1 MADERDTLKR
11 IQIITSIISAIAIP
25 LLIAIFG
32 WIVQSKIS
40 SESVKKDYV
49 HMAVNILTSTA
60 VQDRELREW
69 AVAVLDKN
77 APVSFSS
84 ELRVRLT
91 EGVILIPCPK
101 PPPEL
106 LKKIEPLPPL
116 SNYQRGAP
124 PGQSTQPTQ

>member
-1 MADERDTLKR
+1 MVDEQDTLKR

-25 LLIAIFG
+25 LLIAFFG

-49 HMAVNILTSTA
+49 QMAVNILTSTA
-60 VQDRELREW
+60 EPDRELREW

-77 APVSFSS
+77 APVPFST
-84 ELRVRLT
+84 ELRARLT
-91 EGVILIPCPK
+91 EGAILIPCPK

-106 LKKIEPLPPL
+106 LKILEPLPPL
-116 SNYQRGAP
+116 DSPVDTLLKHKSNFQ
-124 PGQSTQPTQ
+124 